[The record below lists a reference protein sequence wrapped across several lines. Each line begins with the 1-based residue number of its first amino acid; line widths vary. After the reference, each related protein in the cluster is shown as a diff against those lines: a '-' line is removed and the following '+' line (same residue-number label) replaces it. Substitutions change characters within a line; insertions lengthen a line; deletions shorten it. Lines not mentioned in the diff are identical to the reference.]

1 MTDHRTPII
10 IVEDNAT
17 DAELA
22 QRAIRKW
29 GSQHPIVVIEDG
41 LRAADQL
48 LGNSAKEIE
57 PLPTPK
63 LLILDINLPGLGGIE
78 LLTRLRASVRHRHT
92 VVVMVSSS
100 AEPEDVLNS
109 YRMGCNSYVTK
120 PVNTQTFYS
129 MYALLAQY
137 WTSIN
142 LTPEL
147 QIP

>member
-1 MTDHRTPII
+1 MTDHCNPII

-29 GSQHPIVVIEDG
+29 GAEHPIVVIEDG

-48 LGNSAKEIE
+48 LGDSKKQIQ
-57 PLPTPK
+57 PLPVPK

-78 LLTRLRASVRHRHT
+78 LLSRLRASARHRHT

-100 AEPEDVLNS
+100 AELEDVLNS

-120 PVNTQTFYS
+120 PVNSNTFDS
-129 MYALLAQY
+129 MYAHLAQY

-147 QIP
+147 QNP